1 MAALFIVAAG
11 GLLSADVGLAFWL
24 IIAFGLL
31 LFLLGKFA
39 WGPITSALAERE
51 TTIEESMTRAERALA
66 EAKQL
71 QADNEVA
78 RREAEIQAQAILRD
92 AREQA
97 EAQRAADVEKTRAEI
112 AQMQEGARAD
122 IELQKQQALGELRD
136 EVASLAVGAAEK
148 ILRENLDETRQRRL
162 VDQFIADLPQN

>member
-1 MAALFIVAAG
+1 MVALVLAAD
-11 GLLSADVGLAFWL
+11 LLSPNVGLAVWL

-31 LFLLGKFA
+31 MALLSKFA
-39 WGPITSALAERE
+39 FPAILGGLKERE
-51 TTIEESMTRAERALA
+51 QTIEESMTRAERALA

-78 RREAEIQAQAILRD
+78 RRDAERQAQTILRD

-97 EAQRAADVEKTRAEI
+97 EAQRTADVDKTKAEI
-112 AQMQEGARAD
+112 ARLQEAARAD
-122 IELQKQQALGELRD
+122 IEREKQQALVELRQ
-136 EVASLAVGAAEK
+136 EVAGLAIGAAEK
-148 ILRENLDETRQRRL
+148 ILRENLDEGRQRQL